1 MSTDY
6 CQTIDVPVSAETAFH
21 AVTLS
26 MSEWWT
32 TMSGPFAMDG
42 DKATASW
49 PDGTTWSFE
58 VKSHRP
64 AEHLELYC
72 YQADH
77 IHPSVTPEM
86 RVEWEGTC
94 LVFDFETM
102 GKRQS
107 RVTMAHRGL
116 TPQLNCFDICV
127 KGWDLYFG
135 GSLKSYLDGKSTA
148 A

>member
-6 CQTIDVPVSAETAFH
+6 RQTIEVPVSAATAFE

-32 TMSGPFAMDG
+32 PMSDLFAAEG

-86 RVEWEGTC
+86 RAEWEGTS
-94 LVFDFETM
+94 LVFDFKPGAGQRSKVIMT
-102 GKRQS
+102 
-107 RVTMAHRGL
+107 HRGL
-116 TPQLNCFDICV
+116 TPQLNCFDICS
-127 KGWDLYFG
+127 KGWDLFFA
-135 GSLKSYLDGKSTA
+135 GSLKSYLDGKA
-148 A
+148 R